1 MRKHPSTRRQSN
13 RHTGPPRIERG
24 PCTQQSNVCL
34 GIQPSTT
41 TSPGIRNRASGDIII
56 SNPSDGITSPSL
68 PTLSDIQRRME
79 EIARIQQQL
88 DTHTQV
94 HIPSAPHTPPPP
106 SVPPTPILSEA
117 ALYGVARVAV
127 RALAPHTEAHP
138 AAILLQLLAAFGNA
152 VGPAPHC
159 MVDATRHGLNLF
171 VVLVGK
177 SSKARKGTS
186 WNQIRRLFAEVDS
199 PWVAERVTTARL
211 TPAALIFALR
221 DQQSATDRRLL
232 AFSEEF
238 AAVHHSL
245 RRNKGHLS
253 PLLRC
258 AWDNG
263 DLRALDGRH
272 PIQATR
278 THISLIAHITQRELT
293 ESFHPT
299 EAHNGFANRCLWTQ
313 VRRSQC
319 LPEGGNPDA
328 QELSAVATELRRALD
343 WVGDAHSIRLS
354 RDQQAR
360 TLWHECYP
368 VLSQVHPDLYGAA
381 TSRAEAQVLR
391 LSAIYAVLDCSPSI
405 QLPHLQAALAVWE
418 YCSASA
424 SLFFGTSTGDHT
436 ADRILEAIN
445 ASTDG
450 LSRTQMSA
458 LFHGHLSS
466 NRIDAAL
473 EQLISLG
480 AIDHSNQRTG
490 GRNATLWSA
499 ISESEGF
506 ESTAEESI
514 SQESM
519 QEQTSFASSA

>member
-1 MRKHPSTRRQSN
+1 M
-13 RHTGPPRIERG
+13 I
-24 PCTQQSNVCL
+24 
-34 GIQPSTT
+34 
-41 TSPGIRNRASGDIII
+41 A
-56 SNPSDGITSPSL
+56 NPLDEITSPSL
-68 PTLSDIQRRME
+68 PTLSDIQRR
-79 EIARIQQQL
+79 IAELTGVQQQIDAQAQL
-88 DTHTQV
+88 P
-94 HIPSAPHTPPPP
+94 IRSAPRTPPPP
-106 SVPPTPILSEA
+106 SAPPNPILSED
-117 ALYGVARVAV
+117 ALYGVAGMAV

-159 MVDATRHGLNLF
+159 MVDATRHALNLF
-171 VVLVGK
+171 VVLVGE

-186 WNQIRRLFAEVDS
+186 WNQIRRLFAEVDH
-199 PWVAERVTTARL
+199 PWVTERVTTARL
-211 TPAALIFALR
+211 TPAALIYALR
-221 DQQSATDRRLL
+221 DQQPATDRRLL

-238 AAVHHSL
+238 AAVLHSL

-258 AWDNG
+258 AWDGG
-263 DLRALDGRH
+263 DLRSLDGRH

-293 ESFHPT
+293 ENLHPT
-299 EAHNGFANRCLWTQ
+299 EAHNGFANRCLWTAVQ
-313 VRRSQC
+313 RSQC

-328 QELSAVATELRRALD
+328 HELSAVGAELRRALD
-343 WVGDAHSIRLS
+343 WVGDAHTIRLS
-354 RDQQAR
+354 RDEQAR
-360 TLWHECYP
+360 TLWHQCYP
-368 VLSQVHPDLYGAA
+368 VLSQVRPHLYGAA

-405 QLPHLQAALAVWE
+405 RLPHLQAALAVWD

-445 ASTDG
+445 ASPNG

-480 AIDHSNQRTG
+480 AIVQSNQPTG
-490 GRNATLWSA
+490 GRPATLWSA
-499 ISESEGF
+499 IPAAEWMDEQEIEDESR
-506 ESTAEESI
+506 TAETTTEN
-514 SQESM
+514 SM
-519 QEQTSFASSA
+519 QEQT